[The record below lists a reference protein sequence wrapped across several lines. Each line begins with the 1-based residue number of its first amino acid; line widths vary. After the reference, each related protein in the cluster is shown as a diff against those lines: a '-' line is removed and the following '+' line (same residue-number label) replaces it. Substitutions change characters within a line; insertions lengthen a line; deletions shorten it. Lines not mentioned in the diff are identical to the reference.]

1 MEEEINGRG
10 GGGGE
15 RQESKKAIRKE
26 YKSDKT
32 PNSIDLPHPTKHTSQ
47 ENLQRNLKDH

>member
-1 MEEEINGRG
+1 MKEEINGG
-10 GGGGE
+10 GRERE
-15 RQESKKAIRKE
+15 RQERERAIRKE

-47 ENLQRNLKDH
+47 ENLQWNLKDH